1 VRGDGFEVG
10 QGAAGGYAGVFE
22 ERGIEQEGAAV
33 DEGMIGGA
41 EGASAAGMCRGA
53 GEDALV
59 HLQVGLK
66 FQSGAGVPMLFAG
79 EGGEEF
85 LAKGGSV
92 FAGHGFGFFV
102 LRGGGTFGDQVECVG
117 GHREERFALQESQ
130 EIFVKAGVDLQ
141 GVAAVFDDVGVDE
154 TGDDAAF
161 DEGFAEALGECGS
174 AGGQITFRIRSQ
186 GELMLAGVG
195 GLAAKD
201 WSIQGRKERRPSQ
214 KAAATK
220 SGE

>member
-1 VRGDGFEVG
+1 MTDCLWVQLCDEVYLAGRLGRRPLLGIGEDFGGQVRGDALEVG

-41 EGASAAGMCRGA
+41 EGAAAAGMCRGA

-117 GHREERFALQESQ
+117 RHG
-130 EIFVKAGVDLQ
+130 
-141 GVAAVFDDVGVDE
+141 
-154 TGDDAAF
+154 
-161 DEGFAEALGECGS
+161 
-174 AGGQITFRIRSQ
+174 
-186 GELMLAGVG
+186 
-195 GLAAKD
+195 
-201 WSIQGRKERRPSQ
+201 
-214 KAAATK
+214 
-220 SGE
+220 